1 MNDSD
6 KQSMVIAPA
15 VTSVTMVTLSNG
27 TAGITGLCLTGSLLL
42 LAIWRVR
49 HHFSS
54 NEFSWTSRR
63 VFHVLFCV
71 AMLVESLSYADLCR
85 LLPLSDDP
93 NLSERLGYVLLEVV
107 GRSLLEVI
115 TYWVVTALWLD
126 TIGKRVDTPAQKL
139 FLGVCGTIILATST
153 IQAVEMIRSDQ
164 EILWIYQLHCFVEAS
179 CWLLHFAAAVAC
191 CGLTTKRIISLST
204 LPQFGPR
211 ARIKILV
218 KALLPMLLCSTCYAI
233 RSGWLYSYELQSR
246 TPTYSRESLFWWI
259 GFTWIPTLVPS
270 LMLLYST
277 RKRDIA
283 ADYHGS
289 DNTPLLLSP
298 PGPPAEAFVS
308 FQRLNP
314 DSLWSPVSIRSLVVD
329 LTHQVFGECEEQSSL
344 VMHDTRST
352 SQDDGGQEETILQ

>member
-1 MNDSD
+1 M
-6 KQSMVIAPA
+6 MIATSTS
-15 VTSVTMVTLSNG
+15 VTSVSVTMMATISNR
-27 TAGITGLCLTGSLLL
+27 TAGITGLCLVGGLLL
-42 LAIWRVR
+42 LAIWRLV

-54 NEFSWTSRR
+54 NDFSWTSRR

-71 AMLVESLSYADLCR
+71 AMLVEALSYADLCG

-93 NLSERLGYVLLEVV
+93 NLSERVGYILLEVV

-126 TIGKRVDTPAQKL
+126 TIGKRVDTPAQKML
-139 FLGVCGTIILATST
+139 LGTCGSITVATST
-153 IQAVEMIRSDQ
+153 LQAIEMVRSEQ
-164 EILWIYQLHCFVEAS
+164 EVLWIYQLHCFVEAS

-191 CGLTTKRIISLST
+191 CVFTTKRIMSLST
-204 LPQFGPR
+204 LPQFRPR

-218 KALLPMLLCSTCYAI
+218 KALLPMLSCSTCYAI
-233 RSGWLYSYELQSR
+233 RSGWLYSYELQFR

-289 DNTPLLLSP
+289 DNTPLLLLSP
-298 PGPPAEAFVS
+298 PGPPAEAFIS

-314 DSLWSPVSIRSLVVD
+314 DSLWSPFRIRSLMAD
-329 LTHQVFGECEEQSSL
+329 FTHQTLEEDSEEQSTLMMPDPS
-344 VMHDTRST
+344 
-352 SQDDGGQEETILQ
+352 SQTDVGQEETALQ